1 MAAGLIGIFSGPN
14 QASSRSLMGRFTPE
28 SKKNEFFGFFA
39 FSGKATAFVGPLLL
53 GILTVLFDS
62 QRAGILIIFFFF
74 LACYFLLHRVD
85 EQKGM
90 LQGGYV
96 DEIDV

>member
-1 MAAGLIGIFSGPN
+1 
-14 QASSRSLMGRFTPE
+14 
-28 SKKNEFFGFFA
+28 
-39 FSGKATAFVGPLLL
+39 L
-53 GILTVLFDS
+53 GILTVSFDS

-74 LACYFLLHRVD
+74 LAGYILLHRVD